1 MLQLLCY
8 SAVVSVVCTSELI
21 SSRTRALRSFLMDD
35 HMYSA
40 GELLL
45 LQQDNENARLKANAD
60 EKHRSYGGGNK
71 TKSSQDSLYA
81 KANNG
86 DQRYVADESAN
97 SRLMGFV
104 NDDNATPHENL
115 RPNCSLCLLRE
126 EAKLARIERVKIDL
140 LNKLGLKKP
149 PNGTVKTVPP
159 MLPHLR
165 GMLSKWGFDTHS
177 MLASDGP
184 YTAREDLRPEDDSA
198 KVEQIYIIAQKTPKT
213 LVKHEETNALY
224 FQFSPTT
231 LSSVVENAQLHF
243 YVRPN
248 PASNDL
254 GTMKLVIYRINGKNG
269 QRTMIGV
276 REFKKHGHFHGHWDR
291 IDMTQTVRTWF
302 SKPELNFGLVMH
314 TVNSNV
320 SLTYPAPESPADADK
335 QRQKEKSTDREPTSA
350 HSDRRERTTYLSL
363 AVRDTKATRMKREVP
378 RLDCSEKDNEPRC
391 CRYPLVIDFASFG
404 WDWVIVPKKYM
415 AYYCAGEC
423 PFRHLQRYMHTH
435 LVQQI
440 NMEPL
445 MGPCCYPTQMA
456 PILMVYFN
464 ENKEVL
470 VSKIPGMVVTRC
482 GCA

>member
-1 MLQLLCY
+1 M
-8 SAVVSVVCTSELI
+8 
-21 SSRTRALRSFLMDD
+21 
-35 HMYSA
+35 
-40 GELLL
+40 
-45 LQQDNENARLKANAD
+45 
-60 EKHRSYGGGNK
+60 
-71 TKSSQDSLYA
+71 
-81 KANNG
+81 
-86 DQRYVADESAN
+86 
-97 SRLMGFV
+97 
-104 NDDNATPHENL
+104 TP
-115 RPNCSLCLLRE
+115 R
-126 EAKLARIERVKIDL
+126 
-140 LNKLGLKKP
+140 
-149 PNGTVKTVPP
+149 
-159 MLPHLR
+159 
-165 GMLSKWGFDTHS
+165 
-177 MLASDGP
+177 
-184 YTAREDLRPEDDSA
+184 
-198 KVEQIYIIAQKTPKT
+198 T
-213 LVKHEETNALY
+213 LVKQEETNALY

-231 LSSVVENAQLHF
+231 LSSIVENAQLHF

-254 GTMKLVIYRINGKNG
+254 GTMKLVIYRINGRNG
-269 QRTMIGV
+269 QRTLIGV

-335 QRQKEKSTDREPTSA
+335 Q
-350 HSDRRERTTYLSL
+350 TTYLSL

-391 CRYPLVIDFASFG
+391 CRYPLIIDFASFG